1 MVTVQVGEDS
11 YRLVSGEVEGE
22 LADYGEPAVLEVDGR
37 RYASVIDIGDDGELE
52 CLLGPDYVYE
62 LSPCP
67 HEVQEVEFVETDEI
81 EEVED
86 EGAEEAEEEDQ
97 EVAS

>member
-11 YRLVSGEVEGE
+11 YRLACGDVEGE
-22 LADYGEPAVLEVDGR
+22 LVDYGEPAVLEVDGR

-52 CLLGPDYVYE
+52 CLLGPDYVYA

-67 HEVQEVEFVETDEI
+67 HEVQEVEFVDM
-81 EEVED
+81 
-86 EGAEEAEEEDQ
+86 GEEAEEEDE
-97 EVAS
+97 EVAGSPQ